1 MNDKTIESIAKKLNV
16 SKSMVSKVLRHCG
29 GVDSDT
35 RQRILTEAHGII
47 QRDYGECA
55 IYFILPD
62 IPQYFWK
69 PVRKGIADATDPLD
83 IPVKC
88 NVYTKASDEA
98 TVLRYL
104 DEAERL
110 NARAIILAAHITP
123 AIHQKLE
130 KMLEGRLIIL
140 LSEYHELANTF
151 YIGSDAYSEGYTM
164 GKHYVSHYADR
175 KFIMFTR
182 PGNYNIEK
190 RVEGFRQAVNE
201 VIPDLMD
208 KALCIKLDDKI
219 FKDFKLLPSKLAPLL
234 VDAAKAHDKICI
246 YSPMGLPQFPL
257 AIIKAK
263 LTDKTVCLCNDCY
276 LDHPHHEKNPNTGF
290 VVTCN
295 QDGYEQGM
303 IASKMASDFV
313 RDGLYPENKKTY
325 IPSHLD
331 VSIKY
336 SDAI

>member
-1 MNDKTIESIAKKLNV
+1 
-16 SKSMVSKVLRHCG
+16 
-29 GVDSDT
+29 
-35 RQRILTEAHGII
+35 
-47 QRDYGECA
+47 
-55 IYFILPD
+55 
-62 IPQYFWK
+62 
-69 PVRKGIADATDPLD
+69 
-83 IPVKC
+83 
-88 NVYTKASDEA
+88 
-98 TVLRYL
+98 
-104 DEAERL
+104 
-110 NARAIILAAHITP
+110 
-123 AIHQKLE
+123 
-130 KMLEGRLIIL
+130 
-140 LSEYHELANTF
+140 
-151 YIGSDAYSEGYTM
+151 M
-164 GKHYVSHYADR
+164 GKHYASHYADR

-182 PGNYNIEK
+182 PGNFNVEK
-190 RVEGFRQAVNE
+190 RIEGFYQAVNE

-208 KALCIKLDDKI
+208 NALCIKLEDKI

-234 VDAAKAHDKICI
+234 VNAAKSYDKVCI

-263 LTDKTVCLCNDCY
+263 LTDKTVCLCHDCY

-303 IASKMASDFV
+303 AAAKMAIDFV
-313 RDGLYPENKKTY
+313 RESLYPENKKTY